1 MTFDQLLCHSPNPP
15 APAPYNPSA
24 TSDFTTTSDFTPPTC
39 SIPFPDPPPP
49 RKKHAVSR
57 LHRYSNE
64 YHTRN
69 TTTEFPA
76 QPATAPYTRPIRPTH
91 VPTSLRGPG
100 HAGSSIGSAP
110 PSPSGFL
117 RQKVQ
122 RCRSVTGSVRRRST
136 SSSFSRW
143 MSACVV
149 SADGRAA
156 PAAVVPPPAPAAVGG
171 GAPGAGV
178 DGAVAAAVPDADF
191 LVEPPLPAL
200 LLDLAL
206 VADCCSW

>member
-1 MTFDQLLCHSPNPP
+1 MHSRLLISCSVTHLTRQPRPPITQAPLLTLPRPP
-15 APAPYNPSA
+15 AAFLSL
-24 TSDFTTTSDFTPPTC
+24 TPPPEKNM
-39 SIPFPDPPPP
+39 PFLDYTSTPTNTIHETQPRNSQHSQLQLPTQDPY
-49 RKKHAVSR
+49 A
-57 LHRYSNE
+57 LH
-64 YHTRN
+64 T
-69 TTTEFPA
+69 
-76 QPATAPYTRPIRPTH
+76 

-117 RQKVQ
+117 RQNVQ

-136 SSSFSRW
+136 SPSFSRW

-156 PAAVVPPPAPAAVGG
+156 PAAVAPPPAPAAVGG